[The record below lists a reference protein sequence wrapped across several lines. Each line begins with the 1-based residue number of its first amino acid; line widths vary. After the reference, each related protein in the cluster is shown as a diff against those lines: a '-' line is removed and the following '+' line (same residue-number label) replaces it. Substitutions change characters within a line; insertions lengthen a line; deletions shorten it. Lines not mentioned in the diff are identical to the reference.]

1 MNRYEFENLISD
13 YLDGSIPFKKRKEFE
28 DYMKDDK
35 DAEALVSNIK
45 TTISEMN
52 NSQKVKVADNFNE
65 KLLSRVKNEG
75 IVSKP
80 NNTILGFT
88 PFYASILSC
97 LCVAFFVVA
106 SQLIN
111 VSQDS
116 SSEIKTNQYTAELE
130 QNNPSYSKNVDLE
143 IEKKL
148 IVDSNIDSLQ
158 DKKEKEKPNN
168 SNKIKFVNY

>member
-75 IVSKP
+75 IVSTP
-80 NNTILGFT
+80 NNTIVGFT

-97 LCVAFFVVA
+97 LCVAFFVVT

-130 QNNPSYSKNVDLE
+130 QNNPSYSKSVDL
-143 IEKKL
+143 EKKL

>member
-35 DAEALVSNIK
+35 DAEDLVSNIK

-97 LCVAFFVVA
+97 LCVAFFVVT

-116 SSEIKTNQYTAELE
+116 SSGIKTNQYTAELE
-130 QNNPSYSKNVDLE
+130 QNNPSYSKNVDL
-143 IEKKL
+143 EKKL

>member
-35 DAEALVSNIK
+35 DAEDLVSNIK

-97 LCVAFFVVA
+97 LCVAFFVVT

-130 QNNPSYSKNVDLE
+130 HNNPSYWKSVEL
-143 IEKKL
+143 EKKL

>member
-97 LCVAFFVVA
+97 LCVAFFVVT

-130 QNNPSYSKNVDLE
+130 QNNPSYSKSVDL
-143 IEKKL
+143 EKKL

>member
-111 VSQDS
+111 MSQDS

-130 QNNPSYSKNVDLE
+130 QNNPSYSKNVDL
-143 IEKKL
+143 EKKL

>member
-1 MNRYEFENLISD
+1 MNRYEFENLISE
-13 YLDGSIPFKKRKEFE
+13 YLDGSIPFKKRIKFE

-35 DAEALVSNIK
+35 EAESLVRNIK

-52 NSQKVKVADNFNE
+52 NLQKVKAADNFIE

-75 IVSKP
+75 IVSGPP
-80 NNTILGFT
+80 NKTILGFT

-116 SSEIKTNQYTAELE
+116 NLNMKTNQYTTELE
-130 QNNPSYSKNVDLE
+130 QNNPSYSKNIDL
-143 IEKKL
+143 EKKL

-158 DKKEKEKPNN
+158 DNKEKSKPNN

>member
-35 DAEALVSNIK
+35 DAEDLVSNIK

-116 SSEIKTNQYTAELE
+116 SSAIKTNQYTAELE
-130 QNNPSYSKNVDLE
+130 QNNPSYSKSVDL
-143 IEKKL
+143 EKKL

>member
-1 MNRYEFENLISD
+1 MNRYEFENLISE
-13 YLDGSIPFKKRKEFE
+13 YLDGSIPFKKRIEFE

-35 DAEALVSNIK
+35 DAESLVRNIK

-52 NSQKVKVADNFNE
+52 NLQKVKAADNFNE

-97 LCVAFFVVA
+97 LCVAFFVVT

-130 QNNPSYSKNVDLE
+130 QNNPSYSKSVDL
-143 IEKKL
+143 EKKL

>member
-13 YLDGSIPFKKRKEFE
+13 YLDGSIPFKKRIEFE
-28 DYMKDDK
+28 DYMKDYK
-35 DAEALVSNIK
+35 DAESLVRNIK

-52 NSQKVKVADNFNE
+52 NLQKVKATDNFNE

-97 LCVAFFVVA
+97 LCVAFFVVT

-116 SSEIKTNQYTAELE
+116 SSDIKTNQYTAELE
-130 QNNPSYSKNVDLE
+130 QNNPSYSKSVDL
-143 IEKKL
+143 EKKL

>member
-97 LCVAFFVVA
+97 LCVAFFVVT

-130 QNNPSYSKNVDLE
+130 QNNPSYSKSVDL
-143 IEKKL
+143 EKKL
-148 IVDSNIDSLQ
+148 IVESNIDSLQ

>member
-28 DYMKDDK
+28 DYMKEDK

-130 QNNPSYSKNVDLE
+130 QNNPSYSKSVDL
-143 IEKKL
+143 EKKL

-158 DKKEKEKPNN
+158 DKTEKEKPNN

>member
-35 DAEALVSNIK
+35 DAEDLVSNIK

-75 IVSKP
+75 IVCKP

-130 QNNPSYSKNVDLE
+130 QNNPSYSKSVDL
-143 IEKKL
+143 EKKL

>member
-28 DYMKDDK
+28 DYMKEDK

-45 TTISEMN
+45 TIISEMN

-97 LCVAFFVVA
+97 LCVAFFVVT

-130 QNNPSYSKNVDLE
+130 QNNPSYLKNVDLE
-143 IEKKL
+143 KKL
-148 IVDSNIDSLQ
+148 IVNSNIDSLQ

>member
-130 QNNPSYSKNVDLE
+130 QNNPSYLKNVDL
-143 IEKKL
+143 EKKL

>member
-35 DAEALVSNIK
+35 DAEDLVSNIK

-97 LCVAFFVVA
+97 LCVAFFVVT

-130 QNNPSYSKNVDLE
+130 QNNPSYLKNVDL
-143 IEKKL
+143 EKKL

>member
-28 DYMKDDK
+28 DYMKEDK

-75 IVSKP
+75 IVNKP

-130 QNNPSYSKNVDLE
+130 QNNPSYSKSVDL
-143 IEKKL
+143 EKKL

>member
-1 MNRYEFENLISD
+1 MNRYEFENLISE
-13 YLDGSIPFKKRKEFE
+13 YLDGSIPFKKRIEFE

-35 DAEALVSNIK
+35 DAESLVRNIK

-52 NSQKVKVADNFNE
+52 NLQKVKAADNFNE
-65 KLLSRVKNEG
+65 KLLSIVKNEV
-75 IVSKP
+75 IVSGPP

-111 VSQDS
+111 VSQNS
-116 SSEIKTNQYTAELE
+116 NSEIKTNQYTAELE

-143 IEKKL
+143 KKL

-158 DKKEKEKPNN
+158 VKKEKEKPNN

>member
-116 SSEIKTNQYTAELE
+116 SFETKTNQYTAELE
-130 QNNPSYSKNVDLE
+130 QNNSSYSKNID

>member
-52 NSQKVKVADNFNE
+52 NLQKVKAADNFNE

-97 LCVAFFVVA
+97 LCVAFFVVT

-116 SSEIKTNQYTAELE
+116 SSEIKTSQYTAELE
-130 QNNPSYSKNVDLE
+130 QNNPSYSKNVDL
-143 IEKKL
+143 EKKL

>member
-1 MNRYEFENLISD
+1 MNRYEFENLISE
-13 YLDGSIPFKKRKEFE
+13 YLDGSIPFKKRTEFE
-28 DYMKDDK
+28 DYMKDNP
-35 DAEALVSNIK
+35 DADSQVRNIK

-52 NSQKVKVADNFNE
+52 NLHKVKAADNFNE

-75 IVSKP
+75 IVSGSP

-116 SSEIKTNQYTAELE
+116 SSGIKTNQYTAELE

-143 IEKKL
+143 KKF

-158 DKKEKEKPNN
+158 VKKEKEKPNN

>member
-13 YLDGSIPFKKRKEFE
+13 YLDGSIPFKKRTEFE
-28 DYMKDDK
+28 EYMKEDP
-35 DAEALVSNIK
+35 DAESLVNSIK

-52 NSQKVKVADNFNE
+52 NLQKVKVADNFNE

-75 IVSKP
+75 MISRS

-97 LCVAFFVVA
+97 LCIAFFVVV

-116 SSEIKTNQYTAELE
+116 SFEIKTNQYTAELE
-130 QNNPSYSKNVDLE
+130 QNTPSYPKKIDL
-143 IEKKL
+143 EKKL

-158 DKKEKEKPNN
+158 DKKEKEKPKN
-168 SNKIKFVNY
+168 SKKIKFVNY

>member
-35 DAEALVSNIK
+35 DAEDLVSNIK

-143 IEKKL
+143 KKL